1 MTKSF
6 SLVIPFSKSSV
17 VKFRNAFLLAG
28 MLMLLFPQ
36 QSQAQVLI
44 EADLVQLGYRDLVV
58 KEVRKPSLTQMRT
71 HQVNPNSSTYQK
83 RQRAYPSRINGRGT
97 RSVSFSSQP
106 NSTIGRYDL
115 SSFYYLISQWIG
127 IRP

>member
-6 SLVIPFSKSSV
+6 SLAIPFSKSSV
-17 VKFRNAFLLAG
+17 VKFRNAFLLAS
-28 MLMLLFPQ
+28 MLLLLFPQ

-44 EADLVQLGYRDLVV
+44 EEDLIIMGNRDLVV

-71 HQVNPNSSTYQK
+71 HQQNQNLSTYQR
-83 RQRAYPSRINGRGT
+83 RQQTYPSRVTRGGS
-97 RSVSFSSQP
+97 RSLSFSSQP

-127 IRP
+127 YRP

>member
-1 MTKSF
+1 M
-6 SLVIPFSKSSV
+6 
-17 VKFRNAFLLAG
+17 LL
-28 MLMLLFPQ
+28 LLFPQ

-44 EADLVQLGYRDLVV
+44 EEDLIIMGNRDLVV

-71 HQVNPNSSTYQK
+71 HQQNQNLSTYQR
-83 RQRAYPSRINGRGT
+83 RQQTYPSRVTRGGS
-97 RSVSFSSQP
+97 RSLSFSSQP

-127 IRP
+127 YRP